1 MSSDRAPRKGEVI
14 ANVATHAVGSLLA
27 VAGLVL
33 LVVFSSC
40 HGTVRHIVSCSIY
53 GATLWLMFLMSTVY
67 HSLPDGAAKKTLRI
81 FDHCAIYLVIAGTYT
96 PFTLAV
102 LPPECGWSIFGV
114 IWGLAIMGI
123 VQKIF
128 FINRWPLLSTIL
140 YIMMGWIIVIAAKP
154 MFAHLPMGGIIFLV
168 AGGVAYTLGALFY
181 VFDDKPYLHAVWHL
195 FVLIGAICQYF
206 SIFFFVIP

>member
-1 MSSDRAPRKGEVI
+1 MSTSRKASKGEVI

-27 VAGLVL
+27 IAGLVL

-40 HGTVRHIVSCSIY
+40 HGTARHIVSCSIY

-67 HSLPDGAAKKTLRI
+67 HSLPEGAAKKTLRV

-102 LPPECGWSIFGV
+102 LPPEWGWSIFGV
-114 IWGLAIMGI
+114 VWGLAILGI

-128 FINRWPLLSTIL
+128 FINRWPLMSTVL
-140 YIMMGWIIVIAAKP
+140 YILMGWIIVIAAKP
-154 MFAHLPMGGIIFLV
+154 MFDRLPMGGIIFLV

-181 VFDDKPYLHAVWHL
+181 VFDDRPYLHAVWHV
-195 FVLIGAICQYF
+195 FVLVGAICQYL